1 MANQLNKKEQLL
13 AIRDA
18 NSNLDDRM
26 KSWDAFYDKK
36 ADTVTIGLDFPANTY
51 LTYLDDDGFLLRVDS
66 NNMIHSFVIENA
78 SKYKKIRKELSLPL
92 SVIMYPTRTKY
103 ITLPILFA
111 VYQMSIGLDKISSS
125 FELADF
131 AKHNMHYAN

>member
-1 MANQLNKKEQLL
+1 
-13 AIRDA
+13 
-18 NSNLDDRM
+18 M

-51 LTYLDDDGFLLRVDS
+51 LTYLDEDGFLLRVDS